1 MSNLPLVT
9 IHKHPKVVAFS
20 ISRQN
25 PHEENEAI
33 DTILLASRT
42 FQDAHPDPT
51 LRPFGHQSLPAEK
64 RNPLANVAHKSQH
77 PSRTSPSATKK
88 HSIRGFS
95 CSRTSTN
102 HCREADESSF
112 ERHTS
117 WVRKRFKQLLPS
129 RSTSPRN
136 RNFLPQTEQKL
147 CQDILDDIPDDSPYM
162 LLPLWPG
169 QTDPASSRNYP
180 FRFHIPLHQRLYLLV
195 WYKPDPSP
203 NGTLPKSSLFF
214 KKPSPQSSASSQISF
229 TKKGDWNPLRSP
241 FHFSGRIVGHH
252 QLQGTDI
259 RIPQEGLHVLGPL
272 EEAYK
277 MMPARFVNM
286 YGGAQLGQ
294 CFGRDS
300 GMMFNVEALET
311 LDLCRATPV
320 KREKVQD
327 GDGVANEPALTPLGR
342 SVLEMAWFGGIALT
356 SFASA

>member
-1 MSNLPLVT
+1 MSNVPLVT

-25 PHEENEAI
+25 PHEDSEAI

-42 FQDAHPDPT
+42 FQDAYSDST
-51 LRPFGHQSLPAEK
+51 LRHFGYQSLPAK
-64 RNPLANVAHKSQH
+64 KCNPLADVASKSQH
-77 PSRTSPSATKK
+77 PPRTSPSATKK
-88 HSIRGFS
+88 QSIRGFS
-95 CSRTSTN
+95 GSRTTN
-102 HCREADESSF
+102 HCSEAVESSF
-112 ERHTS
+112 ERRTS
-117 WVRKRFKQLLPS
+117 WVRGQFKQLQS

-136 RNFLPQTEQKL
+136 RNLSPQSEQKL

-169 QTDPASSRNYP
+169 QTDPASSRKYP
-180 FRFHIPLHQRLYLLV
+180 FRFHIPLNQRLYLLV

-203 NGTLPKSSLFF
+203 NGMLPKSGLFF

-229 TKKGDWNPLRSP
+229 TKKGDWNPLRSH

-252 QLQGTDI
+252 QLQGTGI
-259 RIPQEGLHVLGPL
+259 RIPKEGLHVLGPL

-311 LDLCRATPV
+311 LDLCRATPI
-320 KREKVQD
+320 KREKLQD

>member
-1 MSNLPLVT
+1 MT

-20 ISRQN
+20 ISRQSPN
-25 PHEENEAI
+25 EDSEAI

-42 FQDAHPDPT
+42 FQDAYSEST
-51 LRPFGHQSLPAEK
+51 LRHFGYQSLPAKK
-64 RNPLANVAHKSQH
+64 RNPPADVARKSQY

-95 CSRTSTN
+95 GSRTTN
-102 HCREADESSF
+102 HCSEAVESSF
-112 ERHTS
+112 ERRTS
-117 WVRKRFKQLLPS
+117 WVRRRFKQLLQT

-136 RNFLPQTEQKL
+136 RNLLPQTERNL
-147 CQDILDDIPDDSPYM
+147 CQAILDDIPDDSPYM

-169 QTDPASSRNYP
+169 QTDPASSRKYP
-180 FRFHIPLHQRLYLLV
+180 FRFHIPLNQRLYLLV

-203 NGTLPKSSLFF
+203 NGSLPKSSLFF
-214 KKPSPQSSASSQISF
+214 QKPSPQSSASSQISF
-229 TKKGDWNPLRSP
+229 TKKGHWNPSRSH

-252 QLQGTDI
+252 QLQGTGI
-259 RIPQEGLHVLGPL
+259 HVPKEGLQVLGPL
-272 EEAYK
+272 EEAYR

-311 LDLCRATPV
+311 LDLCRATPA
-320 KREKVQD
+320 KREKLQD
-327 GDGVANEPALTPLGR
+327 EDGVANEPALTPLGR

>member
-1 MSNLPLVT
+1 LVT

-25 PHEENEAI
+25 PHEHSEAI

-42 FQDAHPDPT
+42 FQDAYPDST
-51 LRPFGHQSLPAEK
+51 VRHFGHQPLSAKK
-64 RNPLANVAHKSQH
+64 RNPLADVACKSQH
-77 PSRTSPSATKK
+77 PSRTSATKK
-88 HSIRGFS
+88 LSMKGFS
-95 CSRTSTN
+95 GSRTT
-102 HCREADESSF
+102 EVVESSS
-112 ERHTS
+112 ERRTS
-117 WVRKRFKQLLPS
+117 WVRRRFKQLLQS

-136 RNFLPQTEQKL
+136 RNLLPQTEQKL

-169 QTDPASSRNYP
+169 QTDPASSRKYP
-180 FRFHIPLHQRLYLLV
+180 FRFHIPLNQRLYLLV

-229 TKKGDWNPLRSP
+229 TKKGDWNPLRSH

-252 QLQGTDI
+252 QLQGTGI
-259 RIPQEGLHVLGPL
+259 RIPKEGLHVLGPL
-272 EEAYK
+272 EDAYK

-320 KREKVQD
+320 KREKLQD

-356 SFASA
+356 SFVSA